1 MSDIDFTG
9 WPVPPGFTTFEIVER
24 IQGPILG
31 TDGTVSYGAQDHR
44 YGVGHTAHLP
54 HGGRLTVTPGDRN
67 SYTAAGYYLAAYDA
81 LDNWVWAQRFS
92 NVQPALAEGRSQLRV
107 AEYLYNATRNP
118 YVGDGAD
125 GCLRSARIDQ
135 EEADL
140 LDIGDPRRAYLHD
153 SAEAWRAQADRLAAT
168 DEAPT
173 GPRRP
178 ETELRGG
185 GDQHG
190 PRPGPPR

>member
-1 MSDIDFTG
+1 MNDIGFTG
-9 WPVPPGFTTFEIVER
+9 WEVPPGFTTFEIVER

-31 TDGTVSYGAQDHR
+31 TDGTVTYGARDHR

-54 HGGRLTVTPGDRN
+54 YGGRLTVTPGDRN

-81 LDNWVWAQRFS
+81 LDNWVWGQRFP
-92 NVQPALAEGRSQLRV
+92 NVHAALSEGRSQLRV

-118 YVGDGAD
+118 YVGDD
-125 GCLRSARIDQ
+125 VEGCLRSAQID
-135 EEADL
+135 EEDADL
-140 LDIGDPRRAYLHD
+140 LDAADPRRVYLHD
-153 SAEAWRAQADRLAAT
+153 SAEPWRAQAQRLATT
-168 DEAPT
+168 DRAAA

-178 ETELRGG
+178 EKERRGG
-185 GDQHG
+185 EQRG